1 MSMENAGKPAIRTPE
16 MAQQFV
22 CHVHGNK
29 TFLNR
34 MSLPVVSKIHM
45 LLNLLIIVLSAFIFK
60 NGILHNLHTLNT
72 ICICLWV
79 FLFFFNSK
87 LFIHEFH
94 YMYVVGI
101 KKILYEKRT
110 LVSFMHIFIY
120 FISNDI
126 GKLILLYFYTSDA
139 ITVDI

>member
-1 MSMENAGKPAIRTPE
+1 M
-16 MAQQFV
+16 
-22 CHVHGNK
+22 
-29 TFLNR
+29 
-34 MSLPVVSKIHM
+34 HM
-45 LLNLLIIVLSAFIFK
+45 FIS
-60 NGILHNLHTLNT
+60 
-72 ICICLWV
+72 
-79 FLFFFNSK
+79 LFFFNSK

-139 ITVDI
+139 ITVDIYKHNSSYLNG

>member
-16 MAQQFV
+16 MAQRFV

-45 LLNLLIIVLSAFIFK
+45 LLNLLIIVLSAFILK
-60 NGILHNLHTLNT
+60 NGILHIYIHWIQYAYVYKL
-72 ICICLWV
+72 
-79 FLFFFNSK
+79 FFFFFNSK

-101 KKILYEKRT
+101 KKDIIWKENSS
-110 LVSFMHIFIY
+110 VIY
-120 FISNDI
+120 T
-126 GKLILLYFYTSDA
+126 YFYLFYLQWHW
-139 ITVDI
+139 

>member
-1 MSMENAGKPAIRTPE
+1 
-16 MAQQFV
+16 MAYY
-22 CHVHGNK
+22 
-29 TFLNR
+29 TFTYIEYN
-34 MSLPVVSKIHM
+34 MHM
-45 LLNLLIIVLSAFIFK
+45 FISF
-60 NGILHNLHTLNT
+60 G
-72 ICICLWV
+72 
-79 FLFFFNSK
+79 FFFNSK

-101 KKILYEKRT
+101 KKILYEKGS
-110 LVSFMHIFIY
+110 LVSFMHIFIF